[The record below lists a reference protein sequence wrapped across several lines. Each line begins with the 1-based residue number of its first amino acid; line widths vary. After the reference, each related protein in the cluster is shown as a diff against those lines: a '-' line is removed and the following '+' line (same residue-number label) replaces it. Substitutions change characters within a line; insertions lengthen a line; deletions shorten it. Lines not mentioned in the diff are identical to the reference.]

1 MTVDVQTPRAVYLY
15 SQNVDYPVTFSY
27 LEKEDVRVTVVDENS
42 KETRLQ
48 QGVDWEFSDSQEVH
62 LLNEYTTTDSIV
74 IFRQTTPDQE
84 TAWEADVRIEPT
96 ILEYDF
102 DKLTLLVQELLDDKS
117 TTVRMPLD
125 FTGDEPV
132 LDPELLNKVIL
143 AADEARLS
151 AEEAEASAEAAA
163 ISETYANSSAANAE
177 VDANRAEAAADRA
190 ESAADLSEQYANNAE
205 QSEINAGQSEA
216 NAEAAV
222 SLAEDAA
229 GGATA
234 SATAALDSE
243 NRAYQWAQNPEDV
256 PVRENPDSSENE
268 YSAYHWA
275 KKAEVGNVPTAT
287 EVDEGVVRFGTAAE
301 HAAGLNGVAAQP
313 GRVRDML
320 FTGSTLKSSILPVA
334 TTAALG
340 GVKPDGTTITVDGA
354 GAISAKQQDR
364 YELCEFYYFRH
375 PVLRPGFQPAQGG
388 IITDAATQYPE
399 AWAYLKTAEGQRLCL
414 TESEWQAMSTA
425 YFYTLADGTKIGW
438 NGIGGVP
445 FLAPN
450 MATGDLR
457 MPDLRG
463 MYMEAAGFDSLDVG
477 SVHGDVER
485 NKTGTL
491 GFLLSFPGSGAFYI
505 SGETRLLA
513 ATGTYYTWREATMDT
528 SRVVPVGNKN
538 APRAFGVLPCVYLG
552 VPR

>member
-216 NAEAAV
+216 NAAASEAAAAASAASALNSAV
-222 SLAEDAA
+222 RAEAAAGLPDITTAQDGDVMTAVDNGGVLAPAWRS
-229 GGATA
+229 GGATPIA
-234 SATAALDSE
+234 TPSRNGLVPSGGQANQVYKVNAAGSA
-243 NRAYQWAQNPEDV
+243 YGFEDMSV
-256 PVRENPDSSENE
+256 PVVNDASTT
-268 YSAYHWA
+268 A
-275 KKAEVGNVPTAT
+275 K
-287 EVDEGVVRFGTAAE
+287 
-301 HAAGLNGVAAQP
+301 GVA
-313 GRVRDML
+313 
-320 FTGSTLKSSILPVA
+320 
-334 TTAALG
+334 
-340 GVKPDGTTITVDGA
+340 
-354 GAISAKQQDR
+354 
-364 YELCEFYYFRH
+364 Y
-375 PVLRPGFQPAQGG
+375 
-388 IITDAATQYPE
+388 AATQAEVDARATNPSRAGVPAFVTPE
-399 AWAYLKTAEGQRLCL
+399 QVPVSGGGGIPAGVIVIWSGAVANIPQDWALC
-414 TESEWQAMSTA
+414 
-425 YFYTLADGTKIGW
+425 DGT
-438 NGIGGVP
+438 NG
-445 FLAPN
+445 
-450 MATGDLR
+450 T
-457 MPDLRG
+457 PDLRDRFVVG
-463 MYMEAAGFDSLDVG
+463 AGGGYAVG
-477 SVHGDVER
+477 VMGGSS
-485 NKTGTL
+485 T
-491 GFLLSFPGSGAFYI
+491 SGATTLATSQIPGHTHSLGTFCWTGNNNSLWHSNGGFTASCGYEEGNNGVRNAQSAGGGGSHTHTVTPPYYALAYI
-505 SGETRLLA
+505 MKL
-513 ATGTYYTWREATMDT
+513 
-528 SRVVPVGNKN
+528 
-538 APRAFGVLPCVYLG
+538 
-552 VPR
+552 